1 MYVRVACPEED
12 ATEKKSHHKKPQMS
26 PDGTPIEGATKKYTR
41 QEYTY
46 AQHEACRESYLMLG
60 KERTLEK
67 VGFFAGVRLSALKAW
82 STAEHWNEWVDVMEG
97 VLNDLALKGLYD
109 AGVANKCEEAKATLI
124 QIIRRGSELLEE
136 KKIMLRAADITTAAK
151 LLLDLAG
158 ETKHDEKEQIPDWPE
173 QIESKADASRQ

>member
-1 MYVRVACPEED
+1 MGI
-12 ATEKKSHHKKPQMS
+12 EKKSHHKKITAPQEE
-26 PDGTPIEGATKKYTR
+26 PIVSEERPARK
-41 QEYTY
+41 TY
-46 AQHEACRESYLMLG
+46 ERLDYSFAQHEACRESYLMLG
-60 KERTLEK
+60 KDRTLEK
-67 VGFFAGVRLSALKAW
+67 VGYFAGVRLSALKAW
-82 STAEHWNEWVDVMEG
+82 STAEKWNEWVNVMEG

-158 ETKHDEKEQIPDWPE
+158 ETKHDEKEQVPDWPSE
-173 QIESKADASRQ
+173 VESKETFASES

>member
-1 MYVRVACPEED
+1 MSKLRPEIIPVLPQEPIVSPEKSVRK
-12 ATEKKSHHKKPQMS
+12 T
-26 PDGTPIEGATKKYTR
+26 YNR
-41 QEYTY
+41 LEYTY

-60 KERTLEK
+60 RDRTLEK
-67 VGFFAGVRLSALKAW
+67 VGFFAGVRLSTLKGW
-82 STAEHWNEWVDVMEG
+82 STSEHWNEWVDVMEG

-158 ETKHDEKEQIPDWPE
+158 ETKHDEKEQLPDWPE
-173 QIESKADASRQ
+173 QIENKSTGI

>member
-1 MYVRVACPEED
+1 MSKLRPEIIPALPQEPIVLSEKPVRK
-12 ATEKKSHHKKPQMS
+12 TFN
-26 PDGTPIEGATKKYTR
+26 R

-60 KERTLEK
+60 RDRSLLK
-67 VGFFAGVRLSALKAW
+67 VGFYAGVKLSTLKGW
-82 STAEHWNEWVDVMEG
+82 STSEHWDEWVNVMEG

-151 LLLDLAG
+151 LLLDLQD
-158 ETKHDEKEQIPDWPE
+158 ETTHDEKLAVPDWPTE
-173 QIESKADASRQ
+173 VESEKHLAD

>member
-1 MYVRVACPEED
+1 MSKLRPEIIP
-12 ATEKKSHHKKPQMS
+12 ALPQE
-26 PDGTPIEGATKKYTR
+26 PIEKNTRKEHTR
-41 QEYTY
+41 QEYTF

-60 KERTLEK
+60 RERSLLK
-67 VGFFAGVRLSALKAW
+67 VGFYAGVKLSTLKGW
-82 STAEHWNEWVDVMEG
+82 STSEHWDDWVNVMEG

-158 ETKHDEKEQIPDWPE
+158 ETKHDEKEQLPDWPE
-173 QIESKADASRQ
+173 QIENKSTGI

>member
-1 MYVRVACPEED
+1 MSKLRPEIIPALPQETIEKPVRK
-12 ATEKKSHHKKPQMS
+12 T
-26 PDGTPIEGATKKYTR
+26 YTR

-60 KERTLEK
+60 RERSLLK
-67 VGFFAGVRLSALKAW
+67 VGFYAGVKLSALKAW
-82 STAEHWNEWVDVMEG
+82 STAEHWDEWVNVMEG

-158 ETKHDEKEQIPDWPE
+158 ETKHDEKEQIPDWPTE
-173 QIESKADASRQ
+173 VEAGKSIAS

>member
-1 MYVRVACPEED
+1 M
-12 ATEKKSHHKKPQMS
+12 EKKSHHKIVPAS
-26 PDGTPIEGATKKYTR
+26 PDGVPVTPAKKR

-60 KERTLEK
+60 RDRTLLK
-67 VGFFAGVRLSALKAW
+67 VGFYAGVKLSALKAW
-82 STAEHWNEWVDVMEG
+82 STSEHWDEWVGVMEG

-158 ETKHDEKEQIPDWPE
+158 ETKKDEKLAVPDWP
-173 QIESKADASRQ
+173 IEVETKESSIAD

>member
-1 MYVRVACPEED
+1 M
-12 ATEKKSHHKKPQMS
+12 EKKSHHKKPQIS
-26 PDGTPIEGATKKYTR
+26 PDGTLETPVKKTFTR
-41 QEYTY
+41 QEYTF

-60 KERTLEK
+60 RDRSLLK
-67 VGFFAGVRLSALKAW
+67 VGFYAGVKLSTLKGW
-82 STAEHWNEWVDVMEG
+82 STSEHWDEWVNVMEG

-158 ETKHDEKEQIPDWPE
+158 ETKQDTKEQLPDWPVE
-173 QIESKADASRQ
+173 VTAKDSIAD

>member
-1 MYVRVACPEED
+1 M
-12 ATEKKSHHKKPQMS
+12 EKKSHHKIVPIS
-26 PDGTPIEGATKKYTR
+26 PDGTPVTPIRKR

-46 AQHEACRESYLMLG
+46 AQHEACKMSYLMLG
-60 KERTLEK
+60 KDKTLEK
-67 VGFFAGVRLSALKAW
+67 VGFFAGVKLSTLKAW
-82 STAEHWNEWVDVMEG
+82 STSEHWDEWVNVMEG

-151 LLLDLAG
+151 LLLDLQG
-158 ETKHDEKEQIPDWPE
+158 ETKKDTAEALPDWPTE
-173 QIESKADASRQ
+173 VGAGKSLAD

>member
-1 MYVRVACPEED
+1 M
-12 ATEKKSHHKKPQMS
+12 EKKSHHKIIPTSPEVVGASIEKPARKS
-26 PDGTPIEGATKKYTR
+26 YER

-60 KERTLEK
+60 RERSLLK
-67 VGFFAGVRLSALKAW
+67 VGFYAGVKLSTLKGW
-82 STAEHWNEWVDVMEG
+82 STSEHWDDWVNVMEG

-158 ETKHDEKEQIPDWPE
+158 ETKKDTAEVLPDWPTE
-173 QIESKADASRQ
+173 VESGKSIAD

>member
-1 MYVRVACPEED
+1 MSKLRPEIIPALPQEPIVLP
-12 ATEKKSHHKKPQMS
+12 EKPARK
-26 PDGTPIEGATKKYTR
+26 TYNR
-41 QEYTY
+41 LEYTY

-60 KERTLEK
+60 RERSLLK
-67 VGFFAGVRLSALKAW
+67 VGFYAGVKLSALKAW
-82 STAEHWNEWVDVMEG
+82 STSEHWDEWVGVMEG

-158 ETKHDEKEQIPDWPE
+158 ETKHDEKEQVPDWPLE
-173 QIESKADASRQ
+173 LEAGKSIAS

>member
-1 MYVRVACPEED
+1 MSKLRPEIIPVLPQEPIVSS
-12 ATEKKSHHKKPQMS
+12 EKPAKKF
-26 PDGTPIEGATKKYTR
+26 TR
-41 QEYTY
+41 QDYTF

-60 KERTLEK
+60 RDRSLLK
-67 VGFFAGVRLSALKAW
+67 VGFYAGVKLSTLKGW
-82 STAEHWNEWVDVMEG
+82 STSEHWDEWVNVMEG

-158 ETKHDEKEQIPDWPE
+158 ETKKDTAEVAPDWPTE
-173 QIESKADASRQ
+173 VAAGKSIAD

>member
-1 MYVRVACPEED
+1 MSKLRPEIIPALPQE
-12 ATEKKSHHKKPQMS
+12 TIEK
-26 PDGTPIEGATKKYTR
+26 PIRKTYTR

-46 AQHEACRESYLMLG
+46 AQHEACKMSYLMLG
-60 KERTLEK
+60 KDKTLAK
-67 VGFFAGVRLSALKAW
+67 VGFFAGVKLSALKAW
-82 STAEHWNEWVDVMEG
+82 STAEHWDEWVDVMEG

-158 ETKHDEKEQIPDWPE
+158 ETKHDERELVPDWPE
-173 QIESKADASRQ
+173 QINSKANAD

>member
-1 MYVRVACPEED
+1 MSKLRPEVIPVLPQETPEK
-12 ATEKKSHHKKPQMS
+12 ATRKAHS
-26 PDGTPIEGATKKYTR
+26 R
-41 QEYTY
+41 QEYTF

-60 KERTLEK
+60 RDRSLLK
-67 VGFFAGVRLSALKAW
+67 VGFYAGVKLSTLKGW
-82 STAEHWNEWVDVMEG
+82 STSEHWDEWVNVMEG

-158 ETKHDEKEQIPDWPE
+158 ETKQDTKEPLPDWPTE
-173 QIESKADASRQ
+173 VEAKNLADRQ